1 MIIAIKE
8 QNLDLSLSLLQNTG
22 SFNNNT
28 KLLVFWGFSAL
39 ARLMINPDNNG

>member
-8 QNLDLSLSLLQNTG
+8 HNLDLSLSLLQNTD
-22 SFNNNT
+22 SFHNDT

-39 ARLMINPDNNG
+39 AKTNDKPW